1 MEPKAHHVIIGLFTL
16 LAFIAAL
23 MFALWLAKS
32 TADRDWSYYLIGFNQ
47 PVSGLSKGNPVL
59 YSGVQVGD
67 VVELKLNPLDPSQV
81 RVLIRV
87 DKNIPIREN
96 AQASLVLANITGSM
110 SVQFSGGSPDSPELI
125 GDINDPPLIIAKP
138 SAFDSLMANGQS
150 LLKRA
155 EALLGDANRMF
166 SDRNIE
172 NLTAVLDNTRE
183 VSDALL
189 NQRGRLNELLAELE
203 STSQRAGE
211 AAVRVA
217 QVSDNANA
225 LLQNEGRAVLGSLN
239 ATLKTIETTSARIDQ
254 LTQNNQGAIE
264 SGLQGMGDLSPA
276 LRELRN
282 TLRHLNQLTRRLGE
296 DPTRAIWGGET
307 IQELSQ

>member
-16 LAFIAAL
+16 LAFVAAL
-23 MFALWLAKS
+23 LFALWLAKS
-32 TADRDWSYYLIGFNQ
+32 TADRDWSYFQIGFNQ

-59 YSGVQVGD
+59 YSGVQIGD
-67 VVELKLNPLDPSQV
+67 VVDLKLNPLDPSQV

-87 DKNIPIREN
+87 DQDIPIREN
-96 AQASLVLANITGSM
+96 TQASLVLANITGSM

-138 SAFDSLMANGQS
+138 SAFDSLLANGQS
-150 LLKRA
+150 LLKKA
-155 EALLGDANRMF
+155 EALLVDANKMF

-189 NQRGRLNELLAELE
+189 DQRGRLNDLLTRLDSA
-203 STSQRAGE
+203 SQRAGE
-211 AAVRVA
+211 AAVKVSK
-217 QVSDNANA
+217 VSDNTNA
-225 LLQNEGRAVLGSLN
+225 LLQNEGRAVLASLN
-239 ATLKTIETTSARIDQ
+239 AALKTIETTSARIDQ

-264 SGLQGMGDLSPA
+264 AGLQGMGDLSPA
-276 LRELRN
+276 LRELRS
-282 TLRHLNQLTRRLGE
+282 TLRNLNQLTRRLGE

>member
-16 LAFIAAL
+16 LAFVAAL
-23 MFALWLAKS
+23 LFALWLAKS
-32 TADRDWSYYLIGFNQ
+32 TADRDWSYFQIGFNQ

-59 YSGVQVGD
+59 YSGVQIGD
-67 VVELKLNPLDPSQV
+67 VVDLKLNPLDPSQV

-87 DKNIPIREN
+87 DQDIPIREN
-96 AQASLVLANITGSM
+96 TQASLVLANITGSM

-138 SAFDSLMANGQS
+138 SAFDSLLANGQS
-150 LLKRA
+150 LLKKA
-155 EALLGDANRMF
+155 EVLLVDANKMF

-189 NQRGRLNELLAELE
+189 DQRGRLNDLLIRLDSA
-203 STSQRAGE
+203 SQRAGE
-211 AAVRVA
+211 AAVKVSK
-217 QVSDNANA
+217 VSDNTNA
-225 LLQNEGRAVLGSLN
+225 LLQNEGRAALTSLN
-239 ATLKTIETTSARIDQ
+239 AALKTIETTSTRIDQ

-264 SGLQGMGDLSPA
+264 AGLQGMGDLSPA
-276 LRELRN
+276 LRELRS
-282 TLRHLNQLTRRLGE
+282 TLRNLNQLTRRLGE

>member
-16 LAFIAAL
+16 LAFVAAL
-23 MFALWLAKS
+23 LFALWLAKS
-32 TADRDWSYYLIGFNQ
+32 TADRDWSYYQIGFNQ

-67 VVELKLNPLDPSQV
+67 VVELKLNPRDPSQV

-96 AQASLVLANITGSM
+96 TQASLVLANITGSM
-110 SVQFSGGSPDSPELI
+110 SVQFSGGTPDSPELI

-138 SAFDSLMANGQS
+138 SALDSLLANGQS
-150 LLKRA
+150 LLQKA
-155 EALLGDANRMF
+155 ESLLVDANKMF
-166 SDRNIE
+166 SDKNIE

-189 NQRGRLNELLAELE
+189 DQRGRLNELLARLD
-203 STSQRAGE
+203 SASQRAGE
-211 AAVRVA
+211 AAVKVS

-225 LLQNEGRAVLGSLN
+225 LLENEGRAVLGSLN
-239 ATLKTIETTSARIDQ
+239 AALKTIETTSARIDR

-282 TLRHLNQLTRRLGE
+282 TLRNLNQLTRRLGE

-307 IQELSQ
+307 IQELAQ

>member
-16 LAFIAAL
+16 LAFVAAL
-23 MFALWLAKS
+23 LFALWLAKS
-32 TADRDWSYYLIGFNQ
+32 TADRDWSYFQIGFNQ

-59 YSGVQVGD
+59 YSGVQIGD
-67 VVELKLNPLDPSQV
+67 VVDLKLNPLDPSQV

-87 DKNIPIREN
+87 DQDIPIREN
-96 AQASLVLANITGSM
+96 TQASLVLANITGSM

-138 SAFDSLMANGQS
+138 SAFDSLLANGQS
-150 LLKRA
+150 LLKKA
-155 EALLGDANRMF
+155 EVLLVDANKMF

-189 NQRGRLNELLAELE
+189 DQRGRLNDLLIRLDSA
-203 STSQRAGE
+203 SQRAGE
-211 AAVRVA
+211 AAVKVSK
-217 QVSDNANA
+217 VSDNTNA
-225 LLQNEGRAVLGSLN
+225 LLQNEGRAALTSLN
-239 ATLKTIETTSARIDQ
+239 AALKTIETTSARIDQ

-264 SGLQGMGDLSPA
+264 AGLQGMGDLSPA
-276 LRELRN
+276 LRELRS
-282 TLRHLNQLTRRLGE
+282 TLRNLNQLTRRLGE

>member
-23 MFALWLAKS
+23 FFALWLAKS
-32 TADRDWSYYLIGFNQ
+32 TADRDWSYYQIGFNQ

-87 DKNIPIREN
+87 DQNIPIREN
-96 AQASLVLANITGSM
+96 TEATLVLANITGST
-110 SVQFSGGSPDSPELI
+110 SIQFSGGSPDSPELI

-138 SAFDSLMANGQS
+138 SALDSLMANGQS
-150 LLKRA
+150 LLEKA
-155 EALLGDANRMF
+155 ESLLVDANKMF
-166 SDRNIE
+166 SDKNID

-183 VSDALL
+183 VSNALIE
-189 NQRGRLNELLAELE
+189 QRSRLDELLGRLDTA
-203 STSQRAGE
+203 SQRAGE
-211 AAVRVA
+211 AAVKVA
-217 QVSDNANA
+217 NVSDNANA

-239 ATLKTIETTSARIDQ
+239 AALKTIETTSARIDR
-254 LTQNNQGAIE
+254 LTQNNQGAIQ

-282 TLRHLNQLTRRLGE
+282 TLRNLNQLTRRLGE
-296 DPTRAIWGGET
+296 DPTRASWGGET
-307 IQELSQ
+307 IQELAQ

>member
-23 MFALWLAKS
+23 FFALWLAKS
-32 TADRDWSYYLIGFNQ
+32 TADRDWSYYQIGFNQ

-87 DKNIPIREN
+87 DQNIPIREN
-96 AQASLVLANITGSM
+96 TEATLVLANITGST
-110 SVQFSGGSPDSPELI
+110 SIQFSGGSPDSPELI

-138 SAFDSLMANGQS
+138 SALDSLMANGQS
-150 LLKRA
+150 LLEKA
-155 EALLGDANRMF
+155 ESLLVDANKMF
-166 SDRNIE
+166 SDKNID

-183 VSDALL
+183 VSNALIE
-189 NQRGRLNELLAELE
+189 QRSRLDELLGRLDTA
-203 STSQRAGE
+203 SQRAGE
-211 AAVRVA
+211 AAVKVA
-217 QVSDNANA
+217 NVSDNANA

-239 ATLKTIETTSARIDQ
+239 AALKTIETTSARIDR
-254 LTQNNQGAIE
+254 LTQNNQGAIQ

-282 TLRHLNQLTRRLGE
+282 TLRNLNQLTRRLGE

-307 IQELSQ
+307 IQELAQ

>member
-23 MFALWLAKS
+23 LFALWLAKS
-32 TADRDWSYYLIGFNQ
+32 TADRDWSYYQIGFNQ

-67 VVELKLNPLDPSQV
+67 VVELKLNPRDPSQV

-96 AQASLVLANITGSM
+96 TQASLVLANITGSM
-110 SVQFSGGSPDSPELI
+110 SVQFSGGTPDSPELI

-138 SAFDSLMANGQS
+138 SALDSLLANGQS
-150 LLKRA
+150 LLQKA
-155 EALLGDANRMF
+155 ESLLVDANKMF
-166 SDRNIE
+166 SDKNIE

-189 NQRGRLNELLAELE
+189 DQRGRLNELLARLD
-203 STSQRAGE
+203 SASQRAGE
-211 AAVRVA
+211 AAIKVSK
-217 QVSDNANA
+217 VSDNANA
-225 LLQNEGRAVLGSLN
+225 LLENEGRAVLGSLN
-239 ATLKTIETTSARIDQ
+239 AALKTIETTSARIDQ

-282 TLRHLNQLTRRLGE
+282 TLRNLNQLTRRLGE

-307 IQELSQ
+307 IQELAQ

>member
-23 MFALWLAKS
+23 LFALWLAKS
-32 TADRDWSYYLIGFNQ
+32 TADRDWSYYQIGFNQ

-59 YSGVQVGD
+59 YSGVQIGD
-67 VVELKLNPLDPSQV
+67 VVELKLNPRDPSQV

-87 DKNIPIREN
+87 DKNIPVREN
-96 AQASLVLANITGSM
+96 TQASLVLANITGSM
-110 SVQFSGGSPDSPELI
+110 SVQFSGGTPDSPELI

-138 SAFDSLMANGQS
+138 SALDSLLANGQS
-150 LLKRA
+150 LLQKA
-155 EALLGDANRMF
+155 ESLLVDANKMF
-166 SDRNIE
+166 SDKNIE

-189 NQRGRLNELLAELE
+189 DQRGRLNELLARLD
-203 STSQRAGE
+203 SASQRAGE
-211 AAVRVA
+211 AAIKVSK
-217 QVSDNANA
+217 VSDNANA
-225 LLQNEGRAVLGSLN
+225 LLENEGRAVLGSLN
-239 ATLKTIETTSARIDQ
+239 AALKTIETTSARIDQ

-282 TLRHLNQLTRRLGE
+282 TLRNLNQLTRRLGE

-307 IQELSQ
+307 IQELAQ

>member
-16 LAFIAAL
+16 LAFVAAL
-23 MFALWLAKS
+23 LFALWLSKT
-32 TADRDWSYYLIGFNQ
+32 TADRDWSYYQIGFNQ

-67 VVELKLNPLDPSQV
+67 VVELKLNPRDPSQV
-81 RVLIRV
+81 HVLIRV
-87 DKNIPIREN
+87 DKNIPIRKN
-96 AQASLVLANITGSM
+96 TQASLVLANITGSM
-110 SVQFSGGSPDSPELI
+110 SVQFSGGTPDSPELI
-125 GDINDPPLIIAKP
+125 GDINDPPLIMAKP
-138 SAFDSLMANGQS
+138 SALDSLLANGQS
-150 LLKRA
+150 LLQKA
-155 EALLGDANRMF
+155 ESLLVDANKMF
-166 SDRNIE
+166 SDKNIE

-189 NQRGRLNELLAELE
+189 DQRGRLNELLERLDSA
-203 STSQRAGE
+203 SQRAGE
-211 AAVRVA
+211 AAVKVS

-225 LLQNEGRAVLGSLN
+225 LLENEGRAVLGSLN
-239 ATLKTIETTSARIDQ
+239 AALKTIETTSARIDQ

-282 TLRHLNQLTRRLGE
+282 TLRNLNQLTRRLGE

-307 IQELSQ
+307 IQELAQ

>member
-23 MFALWLAKS
+23 FFALWLAKS
-32 TADRDWSYYLIGFNQ
+32 TADRDWSYYQIGFNQ

-87 DKNIPIREN
+87 DQNIPIREN
-96 AQASLVLANITGSM
+96 TEATLVLANITGST
-110 SVQFSGGSPDSPELI
+110 SIQFSGGSPDSPELI

-138 SAFDSLMANGQS
+138 SALDSLMANGQS
-150 LLKRA
+150 LLEKA
-155 EALLGDANRMF
+155 ESLLVDANKMF
-166 SDRNIE
+166 SDKNID

-183 VSDALL
+183 VSNALIE
-189 NQRGRLNELLAELE
+189 QRSRLDELLGRLDTA
-203 STSQRAGE
+203 SQRAGE
-211 AAVRVA
+211 AAVKVA
-217 QVSDNANA
+217 NVSDNANA

-239 ATLKTIETTSARIDQ
+239 AALESIEITSARIDQ
-254 LTQNNQGAIE
+254 LTRNNQGAIE
-264 SGLQGMGDLSPA
+264 SGLQGMGDLAPA
-276 LRELRN
+276 LRDLRS
-282 TLRHLNQLTRRLGE
+282 TLRSLNQVTRRLSE
-296 DPTRAIWGGET
+296 DPIRALLGGEA
-307 IQELSQ
+307 IQELPQ

>member
-23 MFALWLAKS
+23 FFALWLAKS
-32 TADRDWSYYLIGFNQ
+32 TADRDWSYYEVGFNQ

-67 VVELKLNPLDPSQV
+67 VVELKLNPLDPSEV

-87 DKNIPIREN
+87 DQNIPIREN
-96 AQASLVLANITGSM
+96 TEATLVLANITGST
-110 SVQFSGGSPDSPELI
+110 SIQFSGGSPDSPELI
-125 GDINDPPLIIAKP
+125 GDINDPPLIIANP
-138 SAFDSLMANGQS
+138 SALDSLMANGQS
-150 LLKRA
+150 LLEKA
-155 EALLGDANRMF
+155 ESLLVDANKMF
-166 SDRNIE
+166 SEKNID

-183 VSDALL
+183 VSDALIE
-189 NQRGRLNELLAELE
+189 QRSRLDELLGRLDTA
-203 STSQRAGE
+203 SQRAGE
-211 AAVRVA
+211 AAAKVA
-217 QVSDNANA
+217 NVSDNANA

-239 ATLKTIETTSARIDQ
+239 AALQTIETTSARIDQ

-276 LRELRN
+276 LRELRS
-282 TLRHLNQLTRRLGE
+282 TLRNLNQLTRRLGE

-307 IQELSQ
+307 IQELTQ

>member
-16 LAFIAAL
+16 LAFVAAL
-23 MFALWLAKS
+23 LFALWLAKS
-32 TADRDWSYYLIGFNQ
+32 TADRDWSYFQIGFNQ

-59 YSGVQVGD
+59 YSGVQIGD
-67 VVELKLNPLDPSQV
+67 VVDLKLNPLDPSQV

-87 DKNIPIREN
+87 DQDIPIREN
-96 AQASLVLANITGSM
+96 TQASLVLANITGSM

-138 SAFDSLMANGQS
+138 SAFDSLLANGQS
-150 LLKRA
+150 LLKKA
-155 EALLGDANRMF
+155 EALLVDANKMF

-189 NQRGRLNELLAELE
+189 DQRGRLNDLLIRLDSA
-203 STSQRAGE
+203 SQRAGE
-211 AAVRVA
+211 AAVKVSK
-217 QVSDNANA
+217 VSDNTNA
-225 LLQNEGRAVLGSLN
+225 LLQNEGRAALTSLN
-239 ATLKTIETTSARIDQ
+239 AALKTIETTSTRIDQ

-264 SGLQGMGDLSPA
+264 AGLQGMGDLSPA
-276 LRELRN
+276 LRELRS
-282 TLRHLNQLTRRLGE
+282 TLRNLNQLTRRLGE